1 MSEVKQMF
9 DKEDVAYLQERQL
22 EIENRIRNLMWT
34 VSGDYA
40 LDVKVDIEAFLQSKY
55 IALYDSIKQGA
66 FARYFDKEELG
77 MYMVKKIFLNAQE
90 AALVSISQICIE
102 AAICERLLAERK
114 GVENIRMQALEDTLE
129 LEFEHLSHSSLGR
142 VRIALLK
149 EAIMGEYKTDRM
161 TRSYLDRIYQLRGC
175 STTKEIIEVIDYLYN
190 SLIDPYFEKKRGG
203 LDEVLKVSVEEL
215 LEFGWQDYL
224 TEEMYADTLET
235 YLEHITDQMTETHT
249 TTEEERKK
257 QQQKYQKKVVIA
269 DEEDLKKVYSYV
281 ELHYGKTYL
290 SPVEEKRMNF
300 RYCKGAHADCS
311 LYFTEGILKNPVKTN
326 YQLKY
331 AERHQSKN
339 LYEYHDKF
347 RIVKQNIQELTDMLK
362 KSLVLRDEV
371 QEVLSDRG
379 KVVPS
384 RLWRV
389 GRTAD
394 TKLFSKEIKNTSQNL
409 VVDILIDGS
418 GSQQS
423 RQGQVAIQAYIL
435 SESLSN
441 VNIPHRVMSFCTFW
455 NYTILHKFRTYDDPR
470 SENRNIFDYTASSNN
485 RDGLAIQA
493 VSDALL
499 DREEE
504 NKILIILS
512 DGRPYDVILNRPKA
526 RNPRPYEG
534 KYAADDTS
542 FEVRKLRNLG
552 VAVLGVF
559 AGEEKDLATEKKI
572 FGKDFAYIRSIQN
585 FSRVVGKYLVRQWD
599 ES

>member
-1 MSEVKQMF
+1 MFNEEELVYIQDRQM
-9 DKEDVAYLQERQL
+9 

-34 VSGDYA
+34 VSGDYK
-40 LDVKVDIEAFLQSKY
+40 LDVKVDVETYLQSKY
-55 IALYDSIKQGA
+55 IALYDGIKQGA

-102 AAICERLLAERK
+102 EAIHEKLTNDRK
-114 GVENIRMQALEDTLE
+114 GVENIRQQALSDTLD
-129 LEFEHLSHSSLGR
+129 LEFEHMSHSNLGR

-149 EAIMGEYKTDRM
+149 EAIQGDYPTDRQ
-161 TRSYLDRIYQLRGC
+161 TRGYLERIYQLRGC
-175 STTKEIIEVIDYLYN
+175 ESTREIIETIDYLYN
-190 SLIDPYFEKKRGG
+190 RLIDPYFEKNKGG
-203 LDEVLKVSVEEL
+203 LDKVLEVTVDDL

-235 YLEHITDQMTETHT
+235 YLEHITDKMTETHT
-249 TTEEERKK
+249 ATEEERE
-257 QQQKYQKKVVIA
+257 QQKQKYQKKVMLV
-269 DEEDLKKVYSYV
+269 DEEDLKKVHSYV

-300 RYCKGAHADCS
+300 RYCKGVHGDCS
-311 LYFTEGILKNPVKTN
+311 LYFTDGILKNPVKVN

-331 AERHQSKN
+331 AQRHKSNN
-339 LYEYHDKF
+339 LHVYHDKF
-347 RIVKQNIQELTDMLK
+347 RIVKRNIQELTDTLK

-371 QEVLSDRG
+371 LEVLADRG
-379 KVVPS
+379 KIVPA

-394 TKLFSKEIKNTSQNL
+394 TKLFTKEIKNSSMNL
-409 VVDILIDGS
+409 VVDVLIDGS

-423 RQGQVAIQAYIL
+423 RQAQVAIQAFIL
-435 SESLSN
+435 SEALSN

-455 NYTILHKFRTYDDPR
+455 NYTIMQKFRSYDDDR
-470 SENRNIFDYTASSNN
+470 SANKNIFDYTASSNN

-499 DREEE
+499 EREEE

-512 DGRPYDVILNRPKA
+512 DGRPYDVILNRPNV
-526 RNPRPYEG
+526 RNPRHYEG

-572 FGKDFAYIRSIQN
+572 FGKDFAYIRSIDN
-585 FSRVVGKYLVRQWD
+585 FSRVVGKYLVRQW
-599 ES
+599 EE

>member
-1 MSEVKQMF
+1 MF
-9 DKEDVAYLQERQL
+9 NEEELVYIQERQM

-34 VSGDYA
+34 VSGDYK
-40 LDVKVDIEAFLQSKY
+40 LDVKVDVETYLQSKY
-55 IALYDSIKQGA
+55 IALYDGIKQGA

-90 AALVSISQICIE
+90 TALVSISQICIE
-102 AAICERLLAERK
+102 EAIHEKLTNDRK
-114 GVENIRMQALEDTLE
+114 GVENIRQQALSDTLD
-129 LEFEHLSHSSLGR
+129 LEFEHMSHSNLGR

-149 EAIMGEYKTDRM
+149 EAIQGDYPTDRQ
-161 TRSYLDRIYQLRGC
+161 TRGYLERIYQLRGC
-175 STTKEIIEVIDYLYN
+175 ESTREIIETIDYLYN
-190 SLIDPYFEKKRGG
+190 RLIDPYFEKNKGG
-203 LDEVLKVSVEEL
+203 LDKVLEVTVDDL

-235 YLEHITDQMTETHT
+235 YLEHITDKMTETHT
-249 TTEEERKK
+249 ATEEERE
-257 QQQKYQKKVVIA
+257 QQKQKYQKKVMLV
-269 DEEDLKKVYSYV
+269 DEEDLKKVHSYV

-300 RYCKGAHADCS
+300 RYCKGVHGDCS
-311 LYFTEGILKNPVKTN
+311 LYFTDGILKNPVKVN

-331 AERHQSKN
+331 AQRHKSNN
-339 LYEYHDKF
+339 LHVYHDKF
-347 RIVKQNIQELTDMLK
+347 RIVKRNIQELTDTLK

-371 QEVLSDRG
+371 LEVLADRG
-379 KVVPS
+379 KIVPA

-394 TKLFSKEIKNTSQNL
+394 TKLFTKEIKNSSMNL
-409 VVDILIDGS
+409 VVDVLIDGS

-423 RQGQVAIQAYIL
+423 RQAQVAIQAFIL
-435 SESLSN
+435 SEALSN

-455 NYTILHKFRTYDDPR
+455 NYTIMQKFRSYDDDR
-470 SENRNIFDYTASSNN
+470 SANKNIFDYTASSNN

-499 DREEE
+499 EREEE

-512 DGRPYDVILNRPKA
+512 DGRPYDVILNRPNV
-526 RNPRPYEG
+526 RNPRHYEG

-572 FGKDFAYIRSIQN
+572 FGKDFAYIRSIDN
-585 FSRVVGKYLVRQWD
+585 FSRVVGKYLVRQW
-599 ES
+599 EE

>member
-1 MSEVKQMF
+1 MF
-9 DKEDVAYLQERQL
+9 NEEELVYIQDRQL

-34 VSGDYA
+34 VSGDYK
-40 LDVKVDIEAFLQSKY
+40 LDIKVDVETYLQSKY

-90 AALVSISQICIE
+90 AALVTISQICIE
-102 AAICERLLAERK
+102 EAIHEKLTNDRK
-114 GVENIRMQALEDTLE
+114 GVENIRQQALSDTLD
-129 LEFEHLSHSSLGR
+129 LEFEHMSHSNLGR

-149 EAIMGEYKTDRM
+149 EAIQGDYPTDRQ
-161 TRSYLDRIYQLRGC
+161 TRGYLERIYRLRGC
-175 STTKEIIEVIDYLYN
+175 ESTREIIETIDYLYN
-190 SLIDPYFEKKRGG
+190 RLIDPYFEKNKGG
-203 LDEVLKVSVEEL
+203 LDKVLEVTVDDL

-235 YLEHITDQMTETHT
+235 YLEHITDKMTETHT
-249 TTEEERKK
+249 ITEEERE
-257 QQQKYQKKVVIA
+257 QQKQRYQKKVVLV
-269 DEEDLKKVYSYV
+269 DEEDLKKVHSYV

-300 RYCKGAHADCS
+300 RYCKGVHGDCS
-311 LYFTEGILKNPVKTN
+311 LYFTEGILKNPVKVN

-331 AERHQSKN
+331 AERHKSNN
-339 LYEYHDKF
+339 LHVYHDKF
-347 RIVKQNIQELTDMLK
+347 RIVKRNIQELTDTLK

-371 QEVLSDRG
+371 LEVLADRG
-379 KVVPS
+379 KIAPA

-394 TKLFSKEIKNTSQNL
+394 TKLFTKEIKNSSMNL
-409 VVDILIDGS
+409 VVDVLIDGS

-423 RQGQVAIQAYIL
+423 RQAQVAIQAFIL
-435 SESLSN
+435 SEALSN

-455 NYTILHKFRTYDDPR
+455 NYTIMQKFRSYDDDR
-470 SENRNIFDYTASSNN
+470 SANKNIFDYTASSNN

-499 DREEE
+499 EREEE

-512 DGRPYDVILNRPKA
+512 DGRPYDVILNRPNA
-526 RNPRPYEG
+526 RNPRHYEG

-572 FGKDFAYIRSIQN
+572 FGKDFAYIRSIDN
-585 FSRVVGKYLVRQWD
+585 FSRVVGRYLVRQW
-599 ES
+599 EE

>member
-1 MSEVKQMF
+1 MF
-9 DKEDVAYLQERQL
+9 NEEELVYIQERQM

-34 VSGDYA
+34 VSGDYK
-40 LDVKVDIEAFLQSKY
+40 LDVKVDVETYLQSKY
-55 IALYDSIKQGA
+55 IALYDGIKQGA

-90 AALVSISQICIE
+90 TALVSISQICIE
-102 AAICERLLAERK
+102 EAIHEKLTNDRK
-114 GVENIRMQALEDTLE
+114 GVENIRQQALSDTLD
-129 LEFEHLSHSSLGR
+129 LEFEHMNHSNLGR

-149 EAIMGEYKTDRM
+149 EAIQGDYPTDRQ
-161 TRSYLDRIYQLRGC
+161 TRGYLERIYQLRGC
-175 STTKEIIEVIDYLYN
+175 ESTREIIETIDYLYN
-190 SLIDPYFEKKRGG
+190 RLIDPYFEKNKGG
-203 LDEVLKVSVEEL
+203 LDKVLEVTVDDL

-235 YLEHITDQMTETHT
+235 YLEHITDKMTETHT
-249 TTEEERKK
+249 ATEEERE
-257 QQQKYQKKVVIA
+257 QQKQKYQKKVMLV
-269 DEEDLKKVYSYV
+269 DEEDLKKVHSYV

-300 RYCKGAHADCS
+300 RYCKGVHGDCS
-311 LYFTEGILKNPVKTN
+311 LYFTDGILKNPVKVN

-331 AERHQSKN
+331 AQRHKSNN
-339 LYEYHDKF
+339 LHVYHDKF
-347 RIVKQNIQELTDMLK
+347 RIVKRNIQELTDTLK

-371 QEVLSDRG
+371 LEVLADRG
-379 KVVPS
+379 KIVPA

-394 TKLFSKEIKNTSQNL
+394 TKLFTKEIKNSSMNL
-409 VVDILIDGS
+409 VVDVLIDGS

-423 RQGQVAIQAYIL
+423 RQAQVAIQAFIL
-435 SESLSN
+435 SEALSN

-455 NYTILHKFRTYDDPR
+455 NYTIMQKFRSYDDDR
-470 SENRNIFDYTASSNN
+470 SANKNIFDYTASSNN

-499 DREEE
+499 EREEE

-512 DGRPYDVILNRPKA
+512 DGRPYDVILNRPNA
-526 RNPRPYEG
+526 RNPRHYEG

-572 FGKDFAYIRSIQN
+572 FGKDFAYIRSIDN
-585 FSRVVGKYLVRQWD
+585 FSRVVGKYLVRQW
-599 ES
+599 EE

>member
-1 MSEVKQMF
+1 MKQMHENI
-9 DKEDVAYLQERQL
+9 DAVYLQEKQL

-34 VSGDYA
+34 VSGDYTQ
-40 LDVKVDIEAFLQSKY
+40 DVKVDVEAFLQSKY
-55 IALYDSIKQGA
+55 IALYDGIKQGA
-66 FARYFDKEELG
+66 FAKYFDKEELG
-77 MYMVKKIFLNAQE
+77 MYMVKKIFLHAQE
-90 AALVSISQICIE
+90 AALVLISQLCIE
-102 AAICERLLAERK
+102 EAIHERLIADRK

-129 LEFEHLSHSSLGR
+129 LEFEHMSRSNLGR

-149 EAIMGEYKTDRM
+149 EAIQGSYKTDKM
-161 TRSYLDRIYQLRGC
+161 TRTYLDCIYKLRGC
-175 STTKEIIEVIDYLYN
+175 ESTREIIEVIDYLYN
-190 SLIDPYFEKKRGG
+190 SLIDPYFEKKNGS
-203 LDEVLKVSVEEL
+203 LETVLKVSVEEL

-235 YLEHITDQMTETHT
+235 YLDRISDQVTQTHT
-249 TTEEERKK
+249 TTQEERE
-257 QQQKYQKKVVIA
+257 QQRQKYQKKVVIA

-331 AERHQSKN
+331 AQRHQSKN

-347 RIVKQNIQELTDMLK
+347 RIVKQNIQQLTDMLK

-371 QEVLSDRG
+371 QEILSDRG
-379 KVVPS
+379 KIAPS

-394 TKLFSKEIKNTSQNL
+394 TKLFTKEIKNTSQNL

-435 SESLSN
+435 SEALSN
-441 VNIPHRVMSFCTFW
+441 VGIPHRVMSFCTFW
-455 NYTILHKFRTYDDPR
+455 NYTIMHKFRTYDDPR
-470 SENRNIFDYTASSNN
+470 SENRNIFDYAASSNN

-493 VSDALL
+493 AADALL
-499 DREEE
+499 EREEE

-585 FSRVVGKYLVRQWD
+585 FSRVVGKYLIRQW
-599 ES
+599 EE

>member
-1 MSEVKQMF
+1 MF
-9 DKEDVAYLQERQL
+9 NEEELVYIQERQM

-34 VSGDYA
+34 VSGDYK
-40 LDVKVDIEAFLQSKY
+40 LDVKVDVETYLQSKY
-55 IALYDSIKQGA
+55 IALYDGIKQGA

-90 AALVSISQICIE
+90 TALVSISQICIE
-102 AAICERLLAERK
+102 EAIHEKLTNDRK
-114 GVENIRMQALEDTLE
+114 GVENIRQQALSDTLD
-129 LEFEHLSHSSLGR
+129 LEFEHMSHSNLGR

-149 EAIMGEYKTDRM
+149 EAIQGDYPTDRQ
-161 TRSYLDRIYQLRGC
+161 TRGYLERIYQLRGC
-175 STTKEIIEVIDYLYN
+175 ESTREIIETIDYLYN
-190 SLIDPYFEKKRGG
+190 RLIDPYFEKNKGG
-203 LDEVLKVSVEEL
+203 LDKVLEVTVDDL

-235 YLEHITDQMTETHT
+235 YLEHITDKMTETHT
-249 TTEEERKK
+249 ATEEERE
-257 QQQKYQKKVVIA
+257 QQKQKYQKKVMLV
-269 DEEDLKKVYSYV
+269 DEEDLKKVHSYV

-300 RYCKGAHADCS
+300 RYCKGVHCDCS
-311 LYFTEGILKNPVKTN
+311 LYFTDGILKNPVKVN

-331 AERHQSKN
+331 AQRHKSNN
-339 LYEYHDKF
+339 LHVYHDKF
-347 RIVKQNIQELTDMLK
+347 RIVKRNIQELTDTLK

-371 QEVLSDRG
+371 LEVLADRG
-379 KVVPS
+379 KIVPA

-394 TKLFSKEIKNTSQNL
+394 TKLFTKEIKNSSMNL
-409 VVDILIDGS
+409 VVDVLIDGS

-423 RQGQVAIQAYIL
+423 RQAQVAIQAFIL
-435 SESLSN
+435 SEALSN

-455 NYTILHKFRTYDDPR
+455 NYTIMQKFRSYDDDR
-470 SENRNIFDYTASSNN
+470 SANKNIFDYTASSNN

-499 DREEE
+499 EREEE

-512 DGRPYDVILNRPKA
+512 DGRPYDVILNRPNA
-526 RNPRPYEG
+526 RNPRHYEG

-572 FGKDFAYIRSIQN
+572 FGKDFAYIRSIDN
-585 FSRVVGKYLVRQWD
+585 FSRVVGKYLVRQW
-599 ES
+599 EE

>member
-1 MSEVKQMF
+1 MFNEEELVYIQDRQM
-9 DKEDVAYLQERQL
+9 

-34 VSGDYA
+34 VSGDYK
-40 LDVKVDIEAFLQSKY
+40 LDVKVDVETYLQSKY
-55 IALYDSIKQGA
+55 IALYDGIKQGA

-102 AAICERLLAERK
+102 EAIHEKLTNDRK
-114 GVENIRMQALEDTLE
+114 GVENIRQQALSDTLD
-129 LEFEHLSHSSLGR
+129 LEFEHMSHSNLGR

-149 EAIMGEYKTDRM
+149 EAIQGDYPTDRQ
-161 TRSYLDRIYQLRGC
+161 TRGYLERIYQLRGC
-175 STTKEIIEVIDYLYN
+175 ESTREIIETIDYLYN
-190 SLIDPYFEKKRGG
+190 RLIDPYFEKNKGG
-203 LDEVLKVSVEEL
+203 LDKVLEVTVDDL

-235 YLEHITDQMTETHT
+235 YLEHITDKMTETHT
-249 TTEEERKK
+249 ATEEERE
-257 QQQKYQKKVVIA
+257 QQKQKYQKKVMLV
-269 DEEDLKKVYSYV
+269 DEEDLKKVHSYV

-300 RYCKGAHADCS
+300 RYCKGVHGDCS
-311 LYFTEGILKNPVKTN
+311 LYFTDGILKNPVKVN

-331 AERHQSKN
+331 AQRHKSNN
-339 LYEYHDKF
+339 LHVYHDKF
-347 RIVKQNIQELTDMLK
+347 RIVKRNIQELTDTLK

-371 QEVLSDRG
+371 LEVLADRG
-379 KVVPS
+379 KIVPA

-394 TKLFSKEIKNTSQNL
+394 TKLFTKEIKNSSMNL
-409 VVDILIDGS
+409 VVDVLIDGS

-423 RQGQVAIQAYIL
+423 RQAQVAIQAFIL
-435 SESLSN
+435 SEALSN

-455 NYTILHKFRTYDDPR
+455 NYTIMQKFRSYDDDR
-470 SENRNIFDYTASSNN
+470 SANKNIFDYTASSNN

-499 DREEE
+499 EREEE

-512 DGRPYDVILNRPKA
+512 DGRPYDVILNRPNA
-526 RNPRPYEG
+526 RNPRHYEG

-572 FGKDFAYIRSIQN
+572 FGKDFAYIRSIDN
-585 FSRVVGKYLVRQWD
+585 FSRVVGKYLVRQW
-599 ES
+599 EE

>member
-1 MSEVKQMF
+1 MF
-9 DKEDVAYLQERQL
+9 NEEELVYIQERQM

-34 VSGDYA
+34 VSGDYK
-40 LDVKVDIEAFLQSKY
+40 LDVKVDVETYLQSKY
-55 IALYDSIKQGA
+55 IALYDGIKQGA

-90 AALVSISQICIE
+90 TALVSISQICIE
-102 AAICERLLAERK
+102 EAIHEKLTNDRK
-114 GVENIRMQALEDTLE
+114 GVENIRQQALSDTLD
-129 LEFEHLSHSSLGR
+129 LEFEHMSHSNLGR

-149 EAIMGEYKTDRM
+149 EAIQGDYPTDRQ
-161 TRSYLDRIYQLRGC
+161 TRGYLERIYQLRGC
-175 STTKEIIEVIDYLYN
+175 ESTREIIETIDYLYN
-190 SLIDPYFEKKRGG
+190 RLIDPYFEKNKGS
-203 LDEVLKVSVEEL
+203 LDKVLEVTVDDL

-235 YLEHITDQMTETHT
+235 YLEHITDKMTETHT
-249 TTEEERKK
+249 ATEEERE
-257 QQQKYQKKVVIA
+257 QQKQKYQKKVMLV
-269 DEEDLKKVYSYV
+269 DEEDLKKVHSYV

-300 RYCKGAHADCS
+300 RYCKGAHGDCS
-311 LYFTEGILKNPVKTN
+311 LYFTDGILKNPVKVN

-331 AERHQSKN
+331 AQRHKSNN
-339 LYEYHDKF
+339 LHVYHDKF
-347 RIVKQNIQELTDMLK
+347 RIVKRNIQELTETLK

-371 QEVLSDRG
+371 LEVLADRG
-379 KVVPS
+379 KIVPA

-394 TKLFSKEIKNTSQNL
+394 TKLFTKEIKNSSMNL
-409 VVDILIDGS
+409 VVDVLIDGS

-423 RQGQVAIQAYIL
+423 RQAQVAIQAFIL
-435 SESLSN
+435 SEALSN
-441 VNIPHRVMSFCTFW
+441 VNISHRVMSFCTFW
-455 NYTILHKFRTYDDPR
+455 NYTIMQKFRSYDDDR
-470 SENRNIFDYTASSNN
+470 SANKNIFDYTASSNN

-499 DREEE
+499 EREEE

-512 DGRPYDVILNRPKA
+512 DGRPYDVILNRPNA
-526 RNPRPYEG
+526 RNPRHYEG

-572 FGKDFAYIRSIQN
+572 FGKDFAYIRSIDN
-585 FSRVVGKYLVRQWD
+585 FSRVVGKYLVRQW
-599 ES
+599 EE

>member
-1 MSEVKQMF
+1 MSDAKKIFNE
-9 DKEDVAYLQERQL
+9 EDVAYLQERQL

-34 VSGDYA
+34 VSGDYT
-40 LDVKVDIEAFLQSKY
+40 LDVKVDVESYLQSKY
-55 IALYDSIKQGA
+55 IALYDGIKQGA

-102 AAICERLLAERK
+102 EAIHEKLTADRK
-114 GVENIRMQALEDTLE
+114 GVENIRLQALEDTLE
-129 LEFEHLSHSSLGR
+129 LEFEHMSHSNLGR
-142 VRIALLK
+142 VRIALMK
-149 EAIMGEYKTDRM
+149 EAILGSYVTDRH
-161 TRSYLDRIYQLRGC
+161 TRAYLDRIYQLRNC
-175 STTKEIIEVIDYLYN
+175 ESTREIIETIDFLYN
-190 SLIDPYFEKKRGG
+190 RLIDPYFEKNRGG
-203 LDEVLKVSVEEL
+203 LDKVLEVSVDEL

-235 YLEHITDQMTETHT
+235 YLEKITDQMTETHT
-249 TTEEERKK
+249 ATQEEREK

-331 AERHQSKN
+331 AERHKSKN

-347 RIVKQNIQELTDMLK
+347 RIVKRNIQELTDTLK

-371 QEVLSDRG
+371 QEVLADRG
-379 KVVPS
+379 KIAPAL
-384 RLWRV
+384 LWRV

-394 TKLFSKEIKNTSQNL
+394 TKLFTREIKNTNMNL
-409 VVDILIDGS
+409 AVDVLIDGS

-423 RQGQVAIQAYIL
+423 RQGQVAIQAFIL
-435 SESLSN
+435 SEALSN
-441 VNIPHRVMSFCTFW
+441 VNIPHRVTSFCTFW

-470 SENRNIFDYTASSNN
+470 SANMNIFDYAASSNN

-493 VSDALL
+493 AADALL
-499 DREEE
+499 EREEE

-572 FGKDFAYIRSIQN
+572 FGKDFAYIRSIN
-585 FSRVVGKYLVRQWD
+585 SFSRVVGKYLVRQW
-599 ES
+599 EE

>member
-1 MSEVKQMF
+1 MFSE
-9 DKEDVAYLQERQL
+9 EEVAYLQERQL

-34 VSGDYA
+34 VSGDYS
-40 LDVKVDIEAFLQSKY
+40 LDVKVNTEAYLQSKS
-55 IALYDSIKQGA
+55 IALYDGIKQGA

-77 MYMVKKIFLNAQE
+77 MYMVKKVFLNAQE
-90 AALVSISQICIE
+90 AALVSISQMCIE
-102 AAICERLLAERK
+102 VAIHDRLTSDRK
-114 GVENIRMQALEDTLE
+114 GVENIRQQALADTLD
-129 LEFEHLSHSSLGR
+129 LEFEHMSSSALGR

-149 EAIMGEYKTDRM
+149 EAIQGEYPVDRQ
-161 TRSYLDRIYQLRGC
+161 TRGYLEKIYQLRNC
-175 STTKEIIEVIDYLYN
+175 ESTKEIIQVVDYLYN
-190 SLIDPYFEKKRGG
+190 RLIDPYFEKQKGS
-203 LDEVLKVSVEEL
+203 LETVLSVTVEEL

-224 TEEMYADTLET
+224 TEEMYAENLET
-235 YLEHITDQMTETHT
+235 YLENITDRMTETHT
-249 TTEEERKK
+249 VTQEEKESKK
-257 QQQKYQKKVVIA
+257 TQQKRVVLV

-290 SPVEEKRMNF
+290 TPVEEKRMNF
-300 RYCKGAHADCS
+300 RYCKGAHGDCS

-331 AERHQSKN
+331 AQRHKSNN
-339 LYEYHDKF
+339 LYAYHDKF
-347 RIVKQNIQELTDMLK
+347 RVVKRNIQELTDTLK

-379 KVVPS
+379 KIVPA

-394 TKLFSKEIKNTSQNL
+394 TNLFTREIKNQNMNL
-409 VVDILIDGS
+409 VVDVLIDGS

-423 RQGQVAIQAYIL
+423 RQAQVAIQAYIL
-435 SESLSN
+435 SEALSN

-455 NYTILHKFRTYDDPR
+455 NYTIMQRFRSYDDDR
-470 SENRNIFDYTASSNN
+470 SANKNIFEYTASSNN

-493 VSDALL
+493 AADGLL
-499 DREEE
+499 EREEE

-512 DGRPYDVILNRPKA
+512 DGRPYDVIMNRPNA
-526 RNPRPYEG
+526 RNPKHYEG

-542 FEVRKLRNLG
+542 FEVRRLRNLG

-572 FGKDFAYIRSIQN
+572 FGKDFAYIRSIHN
-585 FSRVVGKYLVRQWD
+585 FSRVVGKYLIRQW
-599 ES
+599 EE

>member
-1 MSEVKQMF
+1 MF
-9 DKEDVAYLQERQL
+9 NEEELVYIQERQM

-34 VSGDYA
+34 VSGDYK
-40 LDVKVDIEAFLQSKY
+40 LDVKVDVETYLQSKY
-55 IALYDSIKQGA
+55 IALYDGIKQGA

-90 AALVSISQICIE
+90 TALVSISQICIE
-102 AAICERLLAERK
+102 EAIHEKLTNDRK
-114 GVENIRMQALEDTLE
+114 GVENIRQQALSDTLD
-129 LEFEHLSHSSLGR
+129 LEFEHMSHSNLGR

-149 EAIMGEYKTDRM
+149 EAIQGDYPTDRQ
-161 TRSYLDRIYQLRGC
+161 TRGYLERIYQLRGC
-175 STTKEIIEVIDYLYN
+175 ESTREIIETIDYLYN
-190 SLIDPYFEKKRGG
+190 RLIDPYFEKNKGG
-203 LDEVLKVSVEEL
+203 LDKVLEVTVDDL

-235 YLEHITDQMTETHT
+235 YLEHITDKMTETHT
-249 TTEEERKK
+249 ATEEERE
-257 QQQKYQKKVVIA
+257 QQKQKYQKKVMLVE
-269 DEEDLKKVYSYV
+269 EEDLKKVHSYV

-300 RYCKGAHADCS
+300 RYCKGVHGDCS
-311 LYFTEGILKNPVKTN
+311 LYFTDGILKNPVKVN

-331 AERHQSKN
+331 AQRHKSNN
-339 LYEYHDKF
+339 LHVYHDKF
-347 RIVKQNIQELTDMLK
+347 RIVKRNIQELTDTLK

-371 QEVLSDRG
+371 LEVLADRG
-379 KVVPS
+379 KIVPA

-394 TKLFSKEIKNTSQNL
+394 TKLFTKEIKNSSMNL
-409 VVDILIDGS
+409 VVDVLIDGS

-423 RQGQVAIQAYIL
+423 RQAQVAIQAFIL
-435 SESLSN
+435 SEALSN

-455 NYTILHKFRTYDDPR
+455 NYTIMQKFRSYDDDR
-470 SENRNIFDYTASSNN
+470 SANKNIFDYTASSNN

-499 DREEE
+499 EREEE

-512 DGRPYDVILNRPKA
+512 DGRPYDVILNRPNV
-526 RNPRPYEG
+526 RNPRHYEG

-572 FGKDFAYIRSIQN
+572 FGKDFAYIRSIDN
-585 FSRVVGKYLVRQWD
+585 FSRVVGKYLVRQW
-599 ES
+599 EE

>member
-1 MSEVKQMF
+1 MF
-9 DKEDVAYLQERQL
+9 NEEELVYIQERQM

-34 VSGDYA
+34 VSGDYK
-40 LDVKVDIEAFLQSKY
+40 LDVKVDVETYLQSKY
-55 IALYDSIKQGA
+55 IALYDGIKQGA

-90 AALVSISQICIE
+90 TALVSISQICIE
-102 AAICERLLAERK
+102 EAIHEKLTNDRK
-114 GVENIRMQALEDTLE
+114 GVENIRQQALSDTLD
-129 LEFEHLSHSSLGR
+129 LEFEHMSHSNLGR

-149 EAIMGEYKTDRM
+149 EAIQGDYPTDRQ
-161 TRSYLDRIYQLRGC
+161 TRGYLERIYQLRGC
-175 STTKEIIEVIDYLYN
+175 ESTREIIETIDYLYN
-190 SLIDPYFEKKRGG
+190 RLIDPYFEKNKGG
-203 LDEVLKVSVEEL
+203 LDKVLEVTVDDL

-235 YLEHITDQMTETHT
+235 YLEHITDKMTETHT
-249 TTEEERKK
+249 ATEEERE
-257 QQQKYQKKVVIA
+257 QQKQKYQKKVMLV
-269 DEEDLKKVYSYV
+269 DEEDLKKVHSYV

-300 RYCKGAHADCS
+300 RYCKGVHGDCS
-311 LYFTEGILKNPVKTN
+311 LYFTDGILKNPVKVN

-331 AERHQSKN
+331 AQRHKSNN
-339 LYEYHDKF
+339 LHVYHDKF
-347 RIVKQNIQELTDMLK
+347 RIVKRNIQELTDTLK

-371 QEVLSDRG
+371 LEVLADRG
-379 KVVPS
+379 KIVPA

-394 TKLFSKEIKNTSQNL
+394 TKLFTKEIKNSSMNL
-409 VVDILIDGS
+409 VVDVLIDGS

-423 RQGQVAIQAYIL
+423 RQAQVAIQAFIL
-435 SESLSN
+435 SEALSN

-455 NYTILHKFRTYDDPR
+455 NYTIMQKFRSYDDDR
-470 SENRNIFDYTASSNN
+470 SANKNIFDYTASSNN

-499 DREEE
+499 EREEE

-512 DGRPYDVILNRPKA
+512 DGRPYDVILNRPNA
-526 RNPRPYEG
+526 RNPRHYEG

-572 FGKDFAYIRSIQN
+572 FGKDFAYIRSIDN
-585 FSRVVGKYLVRQWD
+585 FSRVVGKYLVRQW
-599 ES
+599 EE

>member
-1 MSEVKQMF
+1 MF
-9 DKEDVAYLQERQL
+9 NEEELVYIQERQM

-34 VSGDYA
+34 VSGDYK
-40 LDVKVDIEAFLQSKY
+40 LDVKVDVETYLQSKY
-55 IALYDSIKQGA
+55 IALYDGIKQGA

-90 AALVSISQICIE
+90 TALVSISQICIE
-102 AAICERLLAERK
+102 EAIHEKLTNDRK
-114 GVENIRMQALEDTLE
+114 GVENIRQQALSDTLD
-129 LEFEHLSHSSLGR
+129 LEFEHMSHSNLGR

-149 EAIMGEYKTDRM
+149 EAIQGDYPTDRQ
-161 TRSYLDRIYQLRGC
+161 TRGYLERIYQLRGC
-175 STTKEIIEVIDYLYN
+175 ESTREIIEAIDYLYN
-190 SLIDPYFEKKRGG
+190 RLIDPYFEKNKGG
-203 LDEVLKVSVEEL
+203 LDKVLEVTVDDL

-235 YLEHITDQMTETHT
+235 YLEHITDKMTETHT
-249 TTEEERKK
+249 ATEEERE
-257 QQQKYQKKVVIA
+257 QQKQKYQKKVMLV
-269 DEEDLKKVYSYV
+269 DEEDLKKVHSYV

-300 RYCKGAHADCS
+300 RYCKGVHGDCS
-311 LYFTEGILKNPVKTN
+311 LYFTDGILKNPVKVN

-331 AERHQSKN
+331 AQRHKSNN
-339 LYEYHDKF
+339 LHVYHDKF
-347 RIVKQNIQELTDMLK
+347 RIVKRNIQELTETLK

-371 QEVLSDRG
+371 LEVLADRG
-379 KVVPS
+379 KIVPA

-394 TKLFSKEIKNTSQNL
+394 TKLFTKEIKNSSMNL
-409 VVDILIDGS
+409 VVDVLIDGS

-423 RQGQVAIQAYIL
+423 RQAQVAIQAFIL
-435 SESLSN
+435 SEALSN
-441 VNIPHRVMSFCTFW
+441 VNISHRVMSFCTFW
-455 NYTILHKFRTYDDPR
+455 NYTIMQKFRSYDDDR
-470 SENRNIFDYTASSNN
+470 SANKNIFDYTASSNN

-499 DREEE
+499 EREEE

-512 DGRPYDVILNRPKA
+512 DGRPYDVILNRPNA
-526 RNPRPYEG
+526 RNPRHYEG

-572 FGKDFAYIRSIQN
+572 FGKDFAYIRSIDN
-585 FSRVVGKYLVRQWD
+585 FSRVVGKYLVRQW
-599 ES
+599 EE

>member
-1 MSEVKQMF
+1 MSEAKQIL
-9 DKEDVAYLQERQL
+9 DQEAVAYLQERQL

-34 VSGDYA
+34 VSGDYT
-40 LDVKVDIEAFLQSKY
+40 LDVKVDVESFLQSKH
-55 IALYDSIKQGA
+55 IALYDGIKQGA
-66 FARYFDKEELG
+66 FAKYFDKEALA

-102 AAICERLLAERK
+102 VAIHERLYADRK
-114 GVENIRMQALEDTLE
+114 GVEHIRLQALEDTLE
-129 LEFEHLSHSSLGR
+129 LEFEHLSHSNLGR

-161 TRSYLDRIYQLRGC
+161 TRGYLERIYQLRGC
-175 STTKEIIEVIDYLYN
+175 SSTMEIIETIDYLYN
-190 SLIDPYFEKKRGG
+190 HLIDPYFEKKRGG
-203 LDEVLKVSVEEL
+203 LDTVLAVSVDEL

-235 YLEHITDQMTETHT
+235 YLERITDQMTETHT
-249 TTEEERKK
+249 TTEEER
-257 QQQKYQKKVVIA
+257 QQQRQQYQKKVVIA

-290 SPVEEKRMNF
+290 SPVEEKRLNF

-331 AERHQSKN
+331 AQRHQSKN

-362 KSLVLRDEV
+362 KTLVLRDEV

-423 RQGQVAIQAYIL
+423 RQGQVAIQAFIL
-435 SESLSN
+435 SEALSN

-470 SENRNIFDYTASSNN
+470 SENRNIFDYAASSNN

-499 DREEE
+499 EREEE
-504 NKILIILS
+504 NKILIVLS

-585 FSRVVGKYLVRQWD
+585 FSRVVGKYLVRQW
-599 ES
+599 EE

>member
-1 MSEVKQMF
+1 MFNEEELVYIQDRQM
-9 DKEDVAYLQERQL
+9 

-34 VSGDYA
+34 VSGDYK
-40 LDVKVDIEAFLQSKY
+40 LDVKVDVETYLQSKY
-55 IALYDSIKQGA
+55 IALYDGIKQGA

-102 AAICERLLAERK
+102 EAIHEKLTNDRK
-114 GVENIRMQALEDTLE
+114 GVENIRQQALSDTLD
-129 LEFEHLSHSSLGR
+129 LEFEHMSHSNLGR

-149 EAIMGEYKTDRM
+149 EAIQGDYPTDRQ
-161 TRSYLDRIYQLRGC
+161 TRGYLERIYRLRGC
-175 STTKEIIEVIDYLYN
+175 ESTREIIETIDYLYN
-190 SLIDPYFEKKRGG
+190 RLIDPYFEKNKGG
-203 LDEVLKVSVEEL
+203 LDKVLEVTVDDL

-235 YLEHITDQMTETHT
+235 YLEHITDKMTETHT
-249 TTEEERKK
+249 ATEEERE
-257 QQQKYQKKVVIA
+257 QQKQKYQKKVMLV
-269 DEEDLKKVYSYV
+269 DEEDLKKVHSYV

-300 RYCKGAHADCS
+300 RYCKGVHGDCS
-311 LYFTEGILKNPVKTN
+311 LYFTDGILKNPVKVN

-331 AERHQSKN
+331 AQRHKSNN
-339 LYEYHDKF
+339 LHVYHDKF
-347 RIVKQNIQELTDMLK
+347 RIVKRNIQELTETLK

-371 QEVLSDRG
+371 LEVLADRG
-379 KVVPS
+379 KIVPA

-394 TKLFSKEIKNTSQNL
+394 TKLFTKEIKNSSMNL
-409 VVDILIDGS
+409 VVDVLIDGS

-423 RQGQVAIQAYIL
+423 RQAQVAIQAFIL
-435 SESLSN
+435 SEALSN

-455 NYTILHKFRTYDDPR
+455 NYTIMQKFRSYDDDR
-470 SENRNIFDYTASSNN
+470 SANKNIFDYTASSNN

-499 DREEE
+499 EREEE

-512 DGRPYDVILNRPKA
+512 DGRPYDVILNRPNA
-526 RNPRPYEG
+526 RNPRHYEG

-572 FGKDFAYIRSIQN
+572 FGKDFAYIRSIDN
-585 FSRVVGKYLVRQWD
+585 FSRVVGKYLVRQW
-599 ES
+599 EE

>member
-1 MSEVKQMF
+1 MF
-9 DKEDVAYLQERQL
+9 NEEELVYIQERQM

-34 VSGDYA
+34 VSGDYK
-40 LDVKVDIEAFLQSKY
+40 LDVKVDVETYLQSKY
-55 IALYDSIKQGA
+55 IALYDGIKQGA

-90 AALVSISQICIE
+90 TALVSISQICIE
-102 AAICERLLAERK
+102 EAIHEKLTNDRK
-114 GVENIRMQALEDTLE
+114 GVENIRQQALSDTLD
-129 LEFEHLSHSSLGR
+129 LEFEHMSHSNLGR

-149 EAIMGEYKTDRM
+149 EAIQGDYPTDRQ
-161 TRSYLDRIYQLRGC
+161 TRGYLERIYQLRGC
-175 STTKEIIEVIDYLYN
+175 ESTREIIETIDDLYN
-190 SLIDPYFEKKRGG
+190 RLIDPYFEKNKGG
-203 LDEVLKVSVEEL
+203 LDKVLEVTVDDL

-235 YLEHITDQMTETHT
+235 YLEHITDKMTETHT
-249 TTEEERKK
+249 ATEEERE
-257 QQQKYQKKVVIA
+257 QQKQKYQKKVMLV
-269 DEEDLKKVYSYV
+269 DEEDLKKVHSYV

-300 RYCKGAHADCS
+300 RYCKGVHGDCS
-311 LYFTEGILKNPVKTN
+311 LYFTDGILKNPVKVN

-331 AERHQSKN
+331 AQRHKSNN
-339 LYEYHDKF
+339 LHVYHDKF
-347 RIVKQNIQELTDMLK
+347 RIVKRNIQELTETLK

-371 QEVLSDRG
+371 LEVLADRG
-379 KVVPS
+379 KIVPA

-394 TKLFSKEIKNTSQNL
+394 TKLFTKEIKNSSMNL
-409 VVDILIDGS
+409 VVDVLIDGS

-423 RQGQVAIQAYIL
+423 RQAQVAIQAFIL
-435 SESLSN
+435 SEALSN
-441 VNIPHRVMSFCTFW
+441 VNISHRVMSFCTFW
-455 NYTILHKFRTYDDPR
+455 NYTIMQKFRSYDDDR
-470 SENRNIFDYTASSNN
+470 SANKNIFDYTASSNN

-499 DREEE
+499 EREEE

-512 DGRPYDVILNRPKA
+512 DGRPYDVILNRPNA
-526 RNPRPYEG
+526 RNPRHYEG

-572 FGKDFAYIRSIQN
+572 FGKDFAYIRSIDN
-585 FSRVVGKYLVRQWD
+585 FSRVVGKYLVRQW
-599 ES
+599 EE

>member
-1 MSEVKQMF
+1 MF
-9 DKEDVAYLQERQL
+9 NEEELVYIQERQM

-34 VSGDYA
+34 VSGDYK
-40 LDVKVDIEAFLQSKY
+40 LDVKVDVETYLQSKY
-55 IALYDSIKQGA
+55 IALYDGIKQGA

-90 AALVSISQICIE
+90 TALVSISQICIE
-102 AAICERLLAERK
+102 EAIHEKLTNDRK
-114 GVENIRMQALEDTLE
+114 GVENIRQQALSDTLD
-129 LEFEHLSHSSLGR
+129 LEFEHMSHSNLGR

-149 EAIMGEYKTDRM
+149 EAIQGDYPTDRQ
-161 TRSYLDRIYQLRGC
+161 TRGYLERIYQLRGC
-175 STTKEIIEVIDYLYN
+175 ESTREIIETIDYLYN
-190 SLIDPYFEKKRGG
+190 RLIDPYFEKNKGG
-203 LDEVLKVSVEEL
+203 LDKVLEVTVDDL

-235 YLEHITDQMTETHT
+235 YLEHITDKMTETHT
-249 TTEEERKK
+249 ATEEERE
-257 QQQKYQKKVVIA
+257 QQKQKYQKKVMLV
-269 DEEDLKKVYSYV
+269 DEEDLKKVHSYV

-300 RYCKGAHADCS
+300 RYCKGVHGDCS
-311 LYFTEGILKNPVKTN
+311 LYFTDGILKNPVKVN

-331 AERHQSKN
+331 AQRHKSNN
-339 LYEYHDKF
+339 LHVYHDKF
-347 RIVKQNIQELTDMLK
+347 RIVKRNIQELTDTLK

-371 QEVLSDRG
+371 LEVLADRG
-379 KVVPS
+379 KIVPA

-394 TKLFSKEIKNTSQNL
+394 TKLFTKEIKNSSMNL
-409 VVDILIDGS
+409 VVDVLIDGS

-423 RQGQVAIQAYIL
+423 RQAQVAIQAFIL
-435 SESLSN
+435 SEALSN
-441 VNIPHRVMSFCTFW
+441 VNISHRVMSFCTFW
-455 NYTILHKFRTYDDPR
+455 NYTIMQKFRSYDDDR
-470 SENRNIFDYTASSNN
+470 SANKNIFDYTASSNN

-499 DREEE
+499 EREEE

-512 DGRPYDVILNRPKA
+512 DGRPYDVILNRPNA
-526 RNPRPYEG
+526 RNPRHYEG

-572 FGKDFAYIRSIQN
+572 FGKDFAYIRSIDN
-585 FSRVVGKYLVRQWD
+585 FSRVVGKYLVRQW
-599 ES
+599 EE